1 VVEILVKASS
11 EALGGQI
18 VHLTETD
25 STNAEAMRQ
34 ALAGCATPLWIRADR
49 QTRGR
54 GRSGRP
60 WQSDHTGNL
69 YASLLLDLACGP
81 EIAAQLSL
89 VTGVAVIDAIR
100 SLSSDGIVCDLQLK
114 WPNDI
119 LIGAAKAGGILIES
133 TRNRGALT
141 VVIGIGLNLVGS
153 PVDIG
158 RSVTSL
164 NMYNIHTTP
173 EVMLNALRHHM
184 DHWLGIWHQ
193 GAGFDACRQAW
204 TERAVQVGTELT
216 INAGAGPVSG
226 TFQGIDRDGA
236 LLLETSIG
244 RQRFSFGDVTL
255 GVS

>member
-1 VVEILVKASS
+1 MTI
-11 EALGGQI
+11 I
-18 VHLTETD
+18 HLTETD

-34 ALAGCATPLWIRADR
+34 ALAGAATPLWIRADR

-69 YASLLLDLACGP
+69 YASLLLQLGCGP
-81 EIAAQLSL
+81 EVAAQLSL

-100 SLSSDGIVCDLQLK
+100 SLSSDALLGHLQLK

-119 LIGAAKAGGILIES
+119 LIGPAKAGGILVES
-133 TRNRGALT
+133 TRSHGALT
-141 VVIGIGLNLVGS
+141 VVIGIGLNLVRS
-153 PVDIG
+153 PEGLD

-164 NMYNIHTTP
+164 NVHNIHTNP
-173 EVMLNALRHHM
+173 ELMLGAVRHHM
-184 DHWLGIWHQ
+184 DRWLGIWQ
-193 GAGFDACRQAW
+193 EGAGFATCRPAW
-204 TERAVQVGTELT
+204 TERATPVGTKLT
-216 INAGAGPVSG
+216 VNAGVGPVSG
-226 TFQGIDRDGA
+226 TFHGLDGDGA
-236 LLLETSIG
+236 LLLETSTG

>member
-1 VVEILVKASS
+1 MIS
-11 EALGGQI
+11 I
-18 VHLTETD
+18 IHLTETD

-34 ALAGCATPLWIRADR
+34 ALAGCTTPLWIRADR

-81 EIAAQLSL
+81 EIASQLSL
-89 VTGVAVIDAIR
+89 VTGVAVIEAIR
-100 SLSSDGIVCDLQLK
+100 SLSSDALLCELQLK

-119 LIGAAKAGGILIES
+119 LIGPAKAGGILIES

-141 VVIGIGLNLVGS
+141 VVIGIGLNLVDS
-153 PVDIG
+153 PVVIG

-164 NMYNIHTTP
+164 NVHNIHTNP
-173 EVMLNALRHHM
+173 ELMLSHVRQHM
-184 DHWLGIWHQ
+184 DRWLGIWQ
-193 GAGFDACRQAW
+193 EGSGFAACQQAW
-204 TERAVQVGTELT
+204 MERATPVGTKLT
-216 INAGAGPVSG
+216 VNAGVGPVSG
-226 TFQGIDRDGA
+226 TFHGLDGDGA
-236 LLLETSIG
+236 LLLETG
-244 RQRFSFGDVTL
+244 TGPQRFSFGDVTL

>member
-1 VVEILVKASS
+1 LNLQASNT
-11 EALGGQI
+11 I
-18 VHLTETD
+18 HLPEVD
-25 STNAEAMRQ
+25 STNAEAMRRS
-34 ALAGCATPLWIRADR
+34 LSGCTTPLWIWADR

-69 YASLLLDLACGP
+69 YASLLLELACGP
-81 EIAAQLSL
+81 EVAAQLSL

-100 SLSSDGIVCDLQLK
+100 SLSADNTMCYLQLK

-133 TRNRGALT
+133 TRHHGALT

-153 PVDIG
+153 PADIG

-164 NMYNIHTTP
+164 NMHSIHTTP
-173 EVMLNALRHHM
+173 DVMLNALRHHM

-193 GAGFDACRQAW
+193 GTGFGACRQAW

-236 LLLETSIG
+236 LLLQTGVG

>member
-1 VVEILVKASS
+1 MVLPVQAPTI
-11 EALGGQI
+11 
-18 VHLTETD
+18 HLTETD

-34 ALAGCATPLWIRADR
+34 ALAGAVAPLWIRADR

-69 YASLLLDLACGP
+69 YASLLLELGCGP
-81 EIAAQLSL
+81 EVAAQLSL

-100 SLSSDGIVCDLQLK
+100 SLSPDALQCDLQLK

-119 LIGAAKAGGILIES
+119 LIGVAKAGGILIES
-133 TRNRGALT
+133 TRMRGALT

-153 PVDIG
+153 PADIG

-164 NMYNIHTTP
+164 NMHNLHTDP
-173 EVMLNALRHHM
+173 DVMLNALRHHM
-184 DHWLGIWHQ
+184 DHWLGIWHE
-193 GAGFDACRQAW
+193 GAGYEACRHAW
-204 TERAVQVGTELT
+204 TERAVKFGTELT
-216 INAGAGPVSG
+216 INAGTGPVSG

-236 LLLETSIG
+236 LLLETSSG
-244 RQRFSFGDVTL
+244 QQRFSFGDVTL